1 MTALGWTHDDV
12 VRCVVETVR
21 ELLALESF
29 DAGSPIVGALDSLAI
44 TQLVLA
50 IEEKTGVWVD
60 ESLLTPENLA
70 TAETFAACVHAQ
82 LAAA

>member
-1 MTALGWTHDDV
+1 MGCVIETMRVLLGTGEDVTASSPV
-12 VRCVVETVR
+12 
-21 ELLALESF
+21 
-29 DAGSPIVGALDSLAI
+29 AGTLDSLGI

-70 TAETFAACVHAQ
+70 SVEAFAACVHGQ
-82 LAAA
+82 LQAA